1 MKKEMTTNEYL
12 HQTYRLELI
21 PTPRPFAVCEDG
33 FTISIQASIA
43 HYCIPRVTGDIEYE
57 RVELGYP
64 NIEDDLIKEY
74 AESDNYT
81 NTVYG
86 YVPVE
91 VVDQLL
97 KKHGGIIKCKNEY

>member
-1 MKKEMTTNEYL
+1 MTVNEYL
-12 HQTYRLELI
+12 HKTYNFELF
-21 PTPRPFAVCEDG
+21 PTPRPLVVCKDGFAV
-33 FTISIQASIA
+33 SIQASAA
-43 HYCIPRVTGDIEYE
+43 HYCAPRVTDDIEYE

-81 NTVYG
+81 DTVYG

-91 VVDQLL
+91 VVDKLL
-97 KKHGGIIKCKNEY
+97 EKHGGIVGQKEVQ

>member
-1 MKKEMTTNEYL
+1 MTTNEYL
-12 HQTYRLELI
+12 HETYRLES
-21 PTPRPFAVCEDG
+21 TPRPLAVCEDG

-43 HYCIPRVTGDIEYE
+43 HYCIPRVTEDIEYKK
-57 RVELGYP
+57 VELGHS

-74 AESDNYT
+74 AESGNYT
-81 NTVYG
+81 NAVYG

-97 KKHGGIIKCKNEY
+97 KKHG